1 LAPNFAGRAIEA
13 SPRQAAGNA
22 LAYAVQRGRCK
33 RRSTMPTYE
42 FVCEKCNKTFA
53 LAMTVAEYEKKKTKC
68 PKCGGKKVKQIVS
81 SFQTVTSKKS

>member
-1 LAPNFAGRAIEA
+1 
-13 SPRQAAGNA
+13 
-22 LAYAVQRGRCK
+22 
-33 RRSTMPTYE
+33 MPTYE